1 MTSAYLD
8 CFSGISGDM
17 FVGALLDA
25 GVPLEELRS
34 ALSLL
39 PVEGYRLEAE
49 RTHRKRIFG
58 TRFKVIQDQS
68 IHLHRTFSD
77 IRNII
82 EKSGLS
88 DAVKQKSL
96 AVFEE
101 LAIVEGAIHG
111 LPPEKVHFHE
121 VGAVDSIIDIVGVA
135 FCLEYMNIRVLCCSA
150 LPLGHGFTESSHG
163 TIPLPAPATAVLLK
177 GVPVYGAGIPFEFVT
192 PTGAALVKRL
202 CSSFGI
208 MPPMIVERIGHGA
221 GSMELADRPNLL
233 RIFIG
238 GEVSSPLSDTAAVLE
253 TDIDDASPE
262 WLGFAMERLFAAGA
276 LDVAFM
282 PAQMKKNRPGVHMQV
297 IGPPHLTDALAD
309 VIFRETG
316 TLGIRTSYCL
326 RRILSRR
333 EVEINGPF
341 GSVKAKEATGLDGR
355 TAIIPEYEECR
366 RIAAQRGIPLKE
378 VYAWVMSLC
387 TEREK

>member
-1 MTSAYLD
+1 MNCAYLD

-25 GVPLEELRS
+25 GVPLEELSS
-34 ALSLL
+34 ALSSL
-39 PVEGYRLEAE
+39 PIEGYRLEAE
-49 RTHRKRIFG
+49 RTHRKRIYG
-58 TRFKVIQDQS
+58 TRFKVIQDAGL
-68 IHLHRTFSD
+68 HPHRTFSD
-77 IRNII
+77 IRDII
-82 EKSGLS
+82 EKSALA
-88 DAVKQKSL
+88 DAVKLNSL

-101 LAIVEGAIHG
+101 LAVVEGAIHG
-111 LPPEKVHFHE
+111 VPPEKVHFHE

-135 FCLEYMNIRVLCCSA
+135 FCLEYINIRALYCSA

-163 TIPLPAPATAVLLK
+163 TIPLPAPATAALLK
-177 GVPVYGAGIPFEFVT
+177 GVPVYGAGIPFELVT
-192 PTGAALVKRL
+192 PTGAALVKKL

-208 MPPMIVERIGHGA
+208 MPPMVVEKIGHGA
-221 GSMELADRPNLL
+221 GARELADRPNLL

-238 GEVSSPLSDTAAVLE
+238 GEVPSPIGDTAAVLE

-262 WLGFAMERLFAAGA
+262 WLGFAMERLFASGA

-297 IGPPHLTDALAD
+297 IAPPHLTDALAD

-316 TLGIRTSYCL
+316 TLGVRTSYCM

-333 EVEINGPF
+333 EVEVNGPF
-341 GSVKAKEATGLDGR
+341 GPVKVKEATGLDGSR
-355 TAIIPEYEECR
+355 AIIPEYEECR

-378 VYAWVMSLC
+378 VYAWVMSLSR
-387 TEREK
+387 ERER